1 MASVIGLAPIRPDLK
16 GRLRELLC
24 IHGQKV
30 LEGDAKHG
38 VVARWQTLTPRI
50 DISFLAAQAG
60 LSNAR

>member
-1 MASVIGLAPIRPDLK
+1 MVSVAGLAPARGGLKIRL
-16 GRLRELLC
+16 LELLC

-50 DISFLAAQAG
+50 DVSFLAAQAG
-60 LSNAR
+60 LSNAH